1 MADSVARFAKR
12 SRRSALFFEA
22 LSGIRP
28 AFHLLPEHSFIP
40 ADTDTTVRLPESV
53 DLGEDV
59 ESSWRWYRTALA
71 FRSLRYDPK
80 WGTFVRSDGSAGLG
94 DREDPGGRERVSR
107 ALSVLPNPALGRM
120 ILEVLDGARLDGL
133 LRRSIPGLAP
143 TLAKVHG
150 LEAQGIRSGLG
161 QLDPRSQLL
170 QALLLAS
177 LIEQEEQVSLS
188 PAVAA
193 ALPEAIDALA
203 SVLGLCGVPAALAAT
218 DVVYDLV
225 VALPPLDD
233 GSRTSFLL
241 ARPMPKPSLESSASS
256 RTAVGPAVRLE
267 GMQRYGIEV
276 PVLAY
281 RGAVG
286 TRDLDHRDTGRFR
299 SSALIAWREGV
310 DDDHHHPAHG
320 GPAQDHAD
328 DEAEDSGPPE
338 PIPHE
343 HGEVSRWEVPH
354 LPLVSESGVDV
365 AFYPEWDGFAGA
377 YLPAHCRVVEESLA
391 RDGDSDFLARALAV
405 HRSKVVA
412 LLREWVRL
420 PAEGLKL
427 QRRLLDGDEVDVH
440 AAVELTVDRRAG
452 AAIDDRV
459 YQRKVPVERDVA
471 TMILVDASMST
482 ADRIEASETEDF
494 RIDEEALAL
503 YGRPHRTVLD
513 REREAA
519 LLLSEM
525 LSRAGDLSAVLAFSS
540 TGRELVRVQR
550 LKGFDEPIS
559 RAAGARFAALRPLDA
574 TRLAAAVR
582 HATASLRR
590 VAVRSRYLLVMTDG
604 LPYDDDYGDDYGDGQ
619 YAYAVQD
626 TVRALDEAQLAGIR
640 ARVLITDPDVD
651 PGLVAEF
658 GDRAKVLSS
667 FEDLAS
673 AVSQQ
678 YVQLRAQRWRGP
690 NNRS

>member
-1 MADSVARFAKR
+1 MADSLARFAER

-22 LSGIRP
+22 FSGVRP
-28 AFHLLPEHSFIP
+28 AFHLLPDGSLIP

-53 DLGEDV
+53 DLGEDL
-59 ESSWRWYRTALA
+59 EGSWRWYRTALA
-71 FRSLRYDPK
+71 FRSLRYHPM
-80 WGTFVRSDGSAGLG
+80 WGTFARPSGSPDAEGR
-94 DREDPGGRERVSR
+94 DDPGGRERVSR
-107 ALSVLPNPALGRM
+107 ALAVLSNPALGR
-120 ILEVLDGARLDGL
+120 IVLEVIDGARLDAL

-143 TLAKVHG
+143 TLARIHSI
-150 LEAQGIRSGLG
+150 EAEGIRSGLG
-161 QLDPRSQLL
+161 RLDPRSQLL

-177 LIEQEEQVSLS
+177 AIGRSEEASLA
-188 PAVAA
+188 PAVADV
-193 ALPEAIDALA
+193 LPEALEALS
-203 SVLGLCGVPAALAAT
+203 SVLGLCGIAAALAAT

-225 VALPPLDD
+225 AALPPMDD
-233 GSRTSFLL
+233 GSRTSVVLTQP
-241 ARPMPKPSLESSASS
+241 APRPSLESRGPS

-281 RGAVG
+281 RGAIG

-310 DDDHHHPAHG
+310 DDEHHHHAHG
-320 GPAQDHAD
+320 GPAHDHG
-328 DEAEDSGPPE
+328 DEEDEDAGPPE

-343 HGEVSRWEVPH
+343 HGDVPRWEVPH

-365 AFYPEWDGFAGA
+365 AVYPEWDCFSGA
-377 YLPAHCRVVEESLA
+377 YLPGHCRVVEETLA

-427 QRRLLDGDEVDVH
+427 QRRLLDGDEVDVR

-452 AAIDDRV
+452 ATIDDRV

-471 TMILVDASMST
+471 TLVLIDASMST
-482 ADRIEASETEDF
+482 ADRIDACETDGF
-494 RIDEEALAL
+494 RIDEEAVTL

-525 LSRAGDLSAVLAFSS
+525 LTRAGDLSAVLAFSS
-540 TGRELVRVQR
+540 TGRSLVRVQR

-559 RAAGARFAALRPLDA
+559 RAVGARFAALRPIDA
-574 TRLAAAVR
+574 TRLAAAIR

-604 LPYDDDYGDDYGDGQ
+604 LPYDDDYGDEYGDRQ
-619 YAYAVQD
+619 YTYAVQD
-626 TVRALDEAQLAGIR
+626 AVRALDEAQLAGVR

-667 FEDLAS
+667 FEDLAV

-678 YVQLRAQRWRGP
+678 YVQLRVQRRRGP
-690 NNRS
+690 NHRP